1 MTIIISDKRLRI
13 EMAVVR
19 ETIDNEVIKLEWI
32 TKYYQFAV
40 VLTKIKLQISNFH
53 ESLEMAKLCGSANQ
67 KCK

>member
-1 MTIIISDKRLRI
+1 
-13 EMAVVR
+13 MAVVR

-53 ESLEMAKLCGSANQ
+53 ESLEMAKLCGSTNQ